1 MKIEHRNQIIGAFL
15 WIVIF
20 GLVYVLFDSIYTPY
34 QKVVEQRKEQ
44 AMVRDRMEAI
54 RDALIAYQRSNEK
67 FPATLDEL
75 VEYLKTDSLMVARGD
90 SMFNRPRS
98 LPYNA
103 DLFTFSTRPSGA
115 RFNYALNDT
124 LRPNIYLLSDPD
136 SDDRIGSLERT
147 TLLNASS
154 WD

>member
-1 MKIEHRNQIIGAFL
+1 MNIEKRNTIIGAFL

-44 AMVRDRMEAI
+44 AMVRERLEAI

-75 VEYLKTDSLMVARGD
+75 VEFLKTDSLMVARGD
-90 SMFNRPRS
+90 SMFMRPRS
-98 LPYNA
+98 LGYNP
-103 DLFTFSTRPSGA
+103 DRFTFSTRVSGT

-136 SDDRIGSLERT
+136 SEDRVGSLERT